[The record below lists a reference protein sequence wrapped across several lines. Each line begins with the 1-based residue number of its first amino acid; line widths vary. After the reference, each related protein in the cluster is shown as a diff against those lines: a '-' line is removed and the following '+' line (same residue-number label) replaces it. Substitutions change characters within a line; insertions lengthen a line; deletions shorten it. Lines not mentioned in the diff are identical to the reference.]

1 MAFAALAERSKAVK
15 RVMLFVLNDEEE
27 AGYFY
32 HDLHQAL
39 GDERALFFPSTYR
52 RAVKYAQR
60 DAANEILRTEVLNQL
75 SSYYQRRKTGK
86 NLPLFVVSHAAAL
99 AEKVTPPQTM
109 AERTMH
115 LKEGDV
121 YDLTE
126 LSRQLMELGFKRRDY
141 VYEPGEFAV
150 RGSKLDINS
159 FAAEYPFRIDFFGD
173 DIDSIRTFEVQTQL
187 SRERRTEVS
196 IVPDAEQGAQGMVP
210 MTDYLPADTV
220 LVVKDLALIHD
231 DIDRIYAEGFA
242 QQAMMAKEPT
252 SQKEE
257 AKMRDRFNK
266 ENLLIT
272 GEALLRGVAGLQRVN
287 IGTQPL
293 GTPAAIVQFNSTQ
306 QPLFHKN
313 FELLR
318 RNLGELKAAG
328 YTIYILADSAKQ
340 NERLQNIFEEMGAQ
354 RDFFIPVSKTL
365 HAGFTDNDLKVC
377 CFTDHQIF
385 DRFHKYNLKS
395 DHARDA
401 KMALTLKEIMQF
413 EPGDFIVHMDHGV
426 GRFAGLV
433 RMPTADGEM
442 QEMIKLT
449 YKNDDAVYVSIHSL
463 QKVSKYKGKEG
474 EPPRISTLG
483 TGAWEKLKERTKTR
497 IKDIARGLIKLY
509 SQRIEEKGFAF
520 SELEAGL
527 AYEES
532 PDHLRVTQEVKADRE
547 SA

>member
-1 MAFAALAERSKAVK
+1 M
-15 RVMLFVLNDEEE
+15 
-27 AGYFY
+27 
-32 HDLHQAL
+32 
-39 GDERALFFPSTYR
+39 
-52 RAVKYAQR
+52 
-60 DAANEILRTEVLNQL
+60 
-75 SSYYQRRKTGK
+75 
-86 NLPLFVVSHAAAL
+86 
-99 AEKVTPPQTM
+99 
-109 AERTMH
+109 
-115 LKEGDV
+115 
-121 YDLTE
+121 
-126 LSRQLMELGFKRRDY
+126 
-141 VYEPGEFAV
+141 
-150 RGSKLDINS
+150 
-159 FAAEYPFRIDFFGD
+159 
-173 DIDSIRTFEVQTQL
+173 
-187 SRERRTEVS
+187 RE
-196 IVPDAEQGAQGMVP
+196 
-210 MTDYLPADTV
+210 
-220 LVVKDLALIHD
+220 
-231 DIDRIYAEGFA
+231 
-242 QQAMMAKEPT
+242 
-252 SQKEE
+252 
-257 AKMRDRFNK
+257 RFNK

-483 TGAWEKLKERTKTR
+483 TGAWEKLKERTKNASRTLH
-497 IKDIARGLIKLY
+497 A
-509 SQRIEEKGFAF
+509 
-520 SELEAGL
+520 
-527 AYEES
+527 
-532 PDHLRVTQEVKADRE
+532 T
-547 SA
+547 